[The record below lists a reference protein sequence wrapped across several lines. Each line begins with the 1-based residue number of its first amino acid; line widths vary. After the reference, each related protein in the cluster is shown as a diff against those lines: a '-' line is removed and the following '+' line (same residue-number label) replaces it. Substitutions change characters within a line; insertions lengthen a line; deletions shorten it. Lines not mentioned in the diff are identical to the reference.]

1 MWIRYKPFYTLL
13 ALNYKILPSATG
25 DEVPQI
31 SDRFHLHLTSRI
43 LVLRAN
49 MGEKRRVREIEET
62 RVDLRL
68 IGEDI
73 KSHRREL

>member
-1 MWIRYKPFYTLL
+1 
-13 ALNYKILPSATG
+13 
-25 DEVPQI
+25 
-31 SDRFHLHLTSRI
+31 
-43 LVLRAN
+43 